1 MINENSSRDEVLEA
15 VKQHKDALF
24 WASNELRGDREVV
37 LEAVK
42 QNVFALQ
49 FASQELLE
57 NQEIVLAADCDHQK
71 PSVLSL

>member
-1 MINENSSRDEVLEA
+1 
-15 VKQHKDALF
+15 
-24 WASNELRGDREVV
+24 VV